1 MKVVTKEENY
11 FGMGFIKIFY
21 FSSIKNFAYLSS
33 YKRFPN
39 PIEFDLSD
47 ETCINFITAIV
58 NNYGYIFNLD
68 LQ

>member
-1 MKVVTKEENY
+1 MKKKKKKKLKVVTKEENY
-11 FGMGFIKIFY
+11 FGIFIKIIFL
-21 FSSIKNFAYLSS
+21 IKNFAYLSS

-58 NNYGYIFNLD
+58 NLWIYI
-68 LQ
+68 